1 MELPG
6 YESPLA
12 NCRTVVGLIHT
23 AHFFPMAKAT
33 RVVVLRVRKY
43 LPPGL
48 QVEAQES
55 FSYRK
60 VSHDR
65 TLWGS
70 SGYLDFLEAGFLQ
83 STLGRSDGMEG

>member
-1 MELPG
+1 
-6 YESPLA
+6 
-12 NCRTVVGLIHT
+12 
-23 AHFFPMAKAT
+23 MAKAT

-55 FSYRK
+55 FSYRR
-60 VSHDR
+60 VSYDR

-70 SGYLDFLEAGFLQ
+70 SGDLDFLEAGLVQ
-83 STLGRSDGMEG
+83 PILGSVDGMEG